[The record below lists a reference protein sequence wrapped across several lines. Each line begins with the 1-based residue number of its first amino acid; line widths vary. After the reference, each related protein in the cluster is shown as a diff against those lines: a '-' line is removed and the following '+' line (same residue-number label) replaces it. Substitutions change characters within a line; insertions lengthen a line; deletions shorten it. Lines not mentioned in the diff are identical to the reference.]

1 MKIFGKQLETKILEI
16 IDELTEANDGR
27 RPSVKSTLENLAKYA
42 YEHSIYFDRAEA
54 RHFAELKLVPP
65 KWKDETFIREE
76 QDRELLIAL
85 SEVIRGEVKR
95 R

>member
-16 IDELTEANDGR
+16 IDELTEANDGQ
-27 RPSVKSTLENLAKYA
+27 RPSVKSTLESLVRYA
-42 YEHSIYFDRAEA
+42 YDHKIYFDRAEA

-65 KWKDETFIREE
+65 KWRDETFVKEE
-76 QDRELLIAL
+76 QDYDLLRAL
-85 SEVIRGEVKR
+85 SSIIREEVKR